1 MLAGVLFGLSACVLW
16 GCIYLVPLMLPAYD
30 PVVIA
35 TGRFIAFGLVTLPLW
50 RAWRSEFAQY
60 TKRDWLTAG
69 ELGVIGNCVYYWCLT
84 QCIQKAGAPLAGMC
98 MALIPVLV
106 AVIANLRDRKR
117 GRSVAWRRLA
127 LPLAVLFAGL
137 VLANW
142 SEFEAV
148 AAASGGAVFWE
159 GAAYGVAALLIWTW
173 FPIVNADWLI
183 EHPDRS
189 PKAWTTA
196 QGITTLPAAAAGFA
210 LAHGAQPEGT
220 ALLGVTPW
228 LFVGLMLFSGVVC
241 SWFGNVLWAEM
252 SRRLPTA
259 LAGQMIV
266 FETIFAVTYAH
277 LYRWEWPS
285 MTMLLG
291 MVCLVAGVVLS
302 LRVFYGSEHEVS
314 TK

>member
-1 MLAGVLFGLSACVLW
+1 MLAGFLFGLSACVLW
-16 GCIYLVPLMLPAYD
+16 GSIYLVPVMLPGYD

-50 RAWRSEFAQY
+50 WAWRREFAHY
-60 TKRDWLTAG
+60 TRRDWLTAA
-69 ELGVIGNCVYYWCLT
+69 ELGVVGNCVYYWCLT
-84 QCIQKAGAPLAGMC
+84 QCIQKAGAPFAGMC

-106 AVIANLRDRKR
+106 AVIANLRDKKR
-117 GRSVAWRRLA
+117 GRSVAWRRLMP
-127 LPLAVLFAGL
+127 PLLLLFTGL
-137 VLANW
+137 VLANY

-148 AAASGGAVFWE
+148 TAAAGSRVFWV
-159 GAAYGVAALLIWTW
+159 GTVFGVAALLIWTW

-183 EHPDRS
+183 DHPERS

-196 QGITTLPAAAAGFA
+196 QGITTLPAALVGFA
-210 LAHGAQPEGT
+210 LAES
-220 ALLGVTPW
+220 ALPAETQVLGVTPW
-228 LFVGLMLFSGVVC
+228 LFVGLMVFSGVVC

-252 SRRLPTA
+252 SRQLPTA

-285 MTMLLG
+285 VTMLVG

-302 LRVFYGSEHEVS
+302 LRVFYR
-314 TK
+314 